1 MQEKNKLNNK
11 IKKVVGIVSGKG
23 GVGKSMVSSLL
34 AVIANQKG
42 LKTAILDSDA
52 TGPSIPKAFGITEK
66 AHGTDKYLLPS
77 YSKNGIAVMSV
88 NLLLE
93 NDNDPVIW
101 RGPMISGTIKQF
113 WSDVLWGD
121 IDIMFIDMPPGTG
134 DIALTVFQSIP
145 LDAIVIVTTPQE
157 LVEMIVEK
165 AVKMAKLMN
174 IPVLAL
180 VENMS
185 YIKCP
190 NCDEIIYPF
199 GESNVNSI
207 AKRNNIPN
215 ISQMPIDPALAKLVD
230 NGQIEEYSGHYLD
243 NVIEEI
249 INIKKYSGKVFKL

>member
-11 IKKVVGIVSGKG
+11 IKKVIGVVSGKG

-77 YSKNGIAVMSV
+77 YSKNGTAVMSV

-93 NDNDPVIW
+93 NDSDPVIW

-165 AVKMAKLMN
+165 AVKMARLMN

-199 GESNVNSI
+199 GKSNVNSI

-215 ISQMPIDPALAKLVD
+215 TSQMPIDPALAKLVD
-230 NGQIEEYSGHYLD
+230 NGKIEEYSGHYLD
-243 NVIEEI
+243 NIIDEI

>member
-77 YSKNGIAVMSV
+77 YSKKGIAVMSV

-199 GESNVNSI
+199 GKSNVNSI

>member
-11 IKKVVGIVSGKG
+11 IKKVIGVVSGKG

-77 YSKNGIAVMSV
+77 YSKNGTAVMSV

-93 NDNDPVIW
+93 NDSDPVIW

-215 ISQMPIDPALAKLVD
+215 TSQMPIDPALAKLVD
-230 NGQIEEYSGHYLD
+230 NGNIEEYSGHYLD
-243 NVIEEI
+243 NIIDEI